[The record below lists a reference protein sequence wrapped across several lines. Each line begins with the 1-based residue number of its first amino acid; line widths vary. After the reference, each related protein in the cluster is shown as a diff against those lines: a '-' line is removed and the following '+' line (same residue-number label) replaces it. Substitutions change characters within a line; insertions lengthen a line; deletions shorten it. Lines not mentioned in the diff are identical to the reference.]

1 MDIFIPVLMTGFLAY
16 TIFIQKE
23 DDDFVGDKPGMIGKT
38 IVFVVFMA
46 LMVLGSLFISAVVPK
61 EYQTPV
67 KMETADWLLFIIV
80 GLLAYIL
87 RELYTLRTMAQA
99 WAKVVWD
106 AAERGDIHPEAEWR
120 R

>member
-38 IVFVVFMA
+38 IVFVVLMA
-46 LMVLGSLFISAVVPK
+46 LMVLGSLLISAVVPK

-67 KMETADWLLFIIV
+67 KMETADWLGFGLCFVLLGFGLRGELGDGFAVLFV
-80 GLLAYIL
+80 F
-87 RELYTLRTMAQA
+87 
-99 WAKVVWD
+99 D
-106 AAERGDIHPEAEWR
+106 PN
-120 R
+120 